1 MRSEKRRII
10 RRVARRDV
18 GNSTRDVWFA
28 RPGEARALWRRTIEP
43 SQSIRSSGRTVL
55 DRADDCSEDGAC
67 NAATG
72 RLADD
77 GADIRRRCG
86 IGQQRNQRTEK
97 LAAGAAA
104 DRARDGISNCAEIDV
119 LGGTSSYVSSDGASD
134 DLNNEVDKH
143 ARHDANLPRSGVQF
157 QHCRRRRTI
166 AARPNLRWLSHE
178 GHAALAKEMEKLSN
192 AARGEVGALSVGSG
206 APRR

>member
-86 IGQQRNQRTEK
+86 IGEQRNQHAEK

-104 DRARDGISNCAEIDV
+104 DRPAMVFPNV
-119 LGGTSSYVSSDGASD
+119 
-134 DLNNEVDKH
+134 
-143 ARHDANLPRSGVQF
+143 PRSMF
-157 QHCRRRRTI
+157 LAAPAATFPPTAPAMIWIRRLISMPDMTRNS
-166 AARPNLRWLSHE
+166 PNP
-178 GHAALAKEMEKLSN
+178 
-192 AARGEVGALSVGSG
+192 VF
-206 APRR
+206 